1 MANKITLETIDNLKE
16 IKQTKDIQIT
26 DVHGNTYDVQ
36 LDTFFYESKVEKIA
50 SDYLELLIE
59 LNKMTDVDNEK
70 VRQTFKLI
78 YVMVL
83 REFTDIPIPTKANIN
98 DLIGLSVSLGDSG
111 ITNEVMK
118 SIPNKEFRKIE
129 KKLKEVEKQTS
140 KIMAE
145 VVAKTTI

>member
-1 MANKITLETIDNLKE
+1 MANKITLETLENLKE
-16 IKQTKDIQIT
+16 IKQKKDIQVI

-59 LNKMTDVDNEK
+59 LNKMTDVDNDM

-83 REFTDIPIPTKANIN
+83 REFTDIPIPPKTTITE
-98 DLIGLSVSLGDSG
+98 LMGLSVSLGDSG

-129 KKLKEVEKQTS
+129 KKLKEVEKQSS

-145 VVAKTTI
+145 VVVKASI